1 MTGLTVT
8 RCDSAI
14 VNACPRALDGPVVMS
29 LRLPDNEHVH
39 IGKRHESHFSSLCG
53 KFWHGI
59 WGFPA
64 NIEPAVRTL
73 AECGAPCPTCSAE
86 LDKLR
91 DPVTRLGA
99 LA

>member
-1 MTGLTVT
+1 M
-8 RCDSAI
+8 
-14 VNACPRALDGPVVMS
+14 NGPVVMS
-29 LRLPDNEHVH
+29 LRLPDDEHVH
-39 IGKRHESHFSSLCG
+39 VGKRHLPLHVGESCFSSLCG
-53 KFWHGI
+53 RFWRGI